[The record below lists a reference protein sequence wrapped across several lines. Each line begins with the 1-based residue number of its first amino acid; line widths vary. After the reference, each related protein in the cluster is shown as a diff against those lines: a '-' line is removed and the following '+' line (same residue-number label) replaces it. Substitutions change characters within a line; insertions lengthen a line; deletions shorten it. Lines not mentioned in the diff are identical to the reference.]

1 MEEKFWNQWTVNYR
15 SMKTDRQ
22 WWFSLRWLHKIYDY
36 KFENG
41 CDLWCYQQY
50 HSKHSFHCS
59 VSQRVIC
66 ASSILERLLWC
77 CLKCR
82 FLASLRH
89 TESESPMEMLQ
100 LALSTGYLKWP
111 NHSSSP
117 RTILG
122 KAARSLVFL
131 WSWDSLS
138 PCGCILHTLNFR
150 AYYRLQGMTHYHR
163 CHLYLVKVTES
174 LRKF

>member
-1 MEEKFWNQWTVNYR
+1 
-15 SMKTDRQ
+15 MKTNRQ
-22 WWFSLRWLHKIYDY
+22 RWFSLRWLRKICDY

-50 HSKHSFHCS
+50 HSKLSFHCS

-89 TESESPMEMLQ
+89 TESESPVEMLQ
-100 LALSTGYLKWP
+100 LALSTGFLGDRWP
-111 NHSSSP
+111 SHSSSP

-122 KAARSLVFL
+122 KAARSPVFRN
-131 WSWDSLS
+131 SFG
-138 PCGCILHTLNFR
+138 PGTV
-150 AYYRLQGMTHYHR
+150 
-163 CHLYLVKVTES
+163 CHLVVASYIHWILELITDSKVCHTITDVT
-174 LRKF
+174 FIW